1 MKEQKRVLIIDEH
14 VPKLANDL
22 NSYLLQEASTKE
34 IYLDSYTLRYR
45 ICQSLKPNK
54 SYDLNVFVP
63 SMERFTKRDLDFTIL
78 VLIILWFRMI
88 KQIICWRGDLR
99 LKGNS
104 K

>member
-14 VPKLANDL
+14 VPELANDL
-22 NSYLLQEASTKE
+22 NSYLLEEASTKE

-54 SYDLNVFVP
+54 YYHLNVFVP

-78 VLIILWFRMI
+78 VFIILWFRI
-88 KQIICWRGDLR
+88 LKQIWWR
-99 LKGNS
+99 
-104 K
+104 

>member
-14 VPKLANDL
+14 VPELANDL
-22 NSYLLQEASTKE
+22 NSYLLEEASTKE

-45 ICQSLKPNK
+45 ICDTLMPKK
-54 SYDLNVFVP
+54 YYHLNVFVP
-63 SMERFTKRDLDFTIL
+63 TIETFSKRDLDFTIL

-88 KQIICWRGDLR
+88 KQICWRGDLR
-99 LKGNS
+99 LTSDS